1 MMIVKLCA
9 IVPKGY
15 SRSTDIITD
24 VIKQQNKPE
33 ILSFFDEANEHLQGR
48 RFLDPSK
55 FKLKLKDDTESVSL
69 FIDPKTKKEEN
80 K

>member
-1 MMIVKLCA
+1 MMIIKLCA

-15 SRSTDIITD
+15 SRSTDSMTD

-33 ILSFFDEANEHLQGR
+33 ILSFLDETNDYLQGR

-55 FKLKLKDDTESVSL
+55 FKLKLKDDTEPVTL
-69 FIDPKTKKEEN
+69 LID
-80 K
+80 